1 MLMRPYQQMVSL
13 LLLSAFG
20 CQTESVTVSP
30 TAVSSPTPPTV
41 AATPAS
47 AANFRIKKMVV
58 DGYTA
63 GLGPL
68 FVTTY
73 FDYIQGRTLKQAV
86 IPPTSPNATEL
97 TNEYSYDNQGR
108 LDSYRV
114 RYARPNLDGSVGE
127 LNTFTFK
134 ENTVE
139 QSFARLQ
146 ADGQKMPSLE
156 SNARDIYR
164 TNAGGQITEW
174 VQEGI
179 IRYGQLTRARYVYTY
194 ENGNVVKATYLDAN
208 DRVEFTLNYQY
219 DDKQNPFYGWM
230 YTLSPVLRSSKNNV
244 VSAQI
249 DNGTPLKTEYT
260 YNANGLPLTKKD
272 VTKGTVLTYEYEAF

>member
-1 MLMRPYQQMVSL
+1 M
-13 LLLSAFG
+13 
-20 CQTESVTVSP
+20 VSP
-30 TAVSSPTPPTV
+30 TVPSSPV
-41 AATPAS
+41 SGQAAATTPTP

-58 DGYTA
+58 DGYSG

-86 IPPTSPNATEL
+86 IPPTSPNAPEL
-97 TNEYSYDNQGR
+97 TNEYSYDQQGR

-114 RYARPNLDGSVGE
+114 RYGRPNGDGSTGE
-127 LNTFTFK
+127 LNTFTFGD
-134 ENTVE
+134 NTVE
-139 QSFARLQ
+139 QSFARIQ

-164 TNAGGQITEW
+164 TNAEGQIIEW

-179 IRYGQLTRARYVYTY
+179 IRYGQPTRARYVYTY

-208 DRVEFTLNYQY
+208 DRVEFTLNYEY

-230 YTLSPVLRSSKNNV
+230 YTFSPVLRNSRNNV
-244 VSAQI
+244 VSVQVNTGA
-249 DNGTPLKTEYT
+249 PSKTEYT
-260 YNANGLPLTKKD
+260 YNAAGLPLTKKD
-272 VTKGTVLTYEYEAF
+272 VTKGAVLTYEYEAF